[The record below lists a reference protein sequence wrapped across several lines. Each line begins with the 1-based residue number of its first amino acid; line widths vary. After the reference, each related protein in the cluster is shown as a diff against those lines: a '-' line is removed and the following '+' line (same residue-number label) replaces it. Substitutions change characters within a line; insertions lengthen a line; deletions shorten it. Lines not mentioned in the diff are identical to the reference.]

1 MEIMYVVNANDPCQI
16 IEVEA
21 TLVND
26 THCVTNDKTYRYP
39 DYVWFRKETDAKDFL
54 KDVQELSEYSYA
66 EMDNITELGTMLII
80 NFNDSSFKF
89 KYYGIPSE
97 FCEHCDEYLVG
108 DDIKHMDN
116 DKKSPVCQS
125 CLESCTYCSLC
136 QRVIS
141 EEEASR
147 YDGYCDDCY

>member
-1 MEIMYVVNANDPCQI
+1 METMYVLNAKQPDEI
-16 IEVEA
+16 ITVEA
-21 TLVND
+21 TFVND
-26 THCVTNDKTYRYP
+26 VQCVTNKETYAYP
-39 DYVWFRKETDAKDFL
+39 EHVWFRNEDDAKKFL
-54 KDVQELSEYSYA
+54 KYAQKSDFDYA
-66 EMDNITELGTMLII
+66 EMDNITELGTMVII
-80 NFNDSSFKF
+80 NFRDSSFKF
-89 KYYGIPSE
+89 KYYGVP
-97 FCEHCDEYLVG
+97 FDYCEHCDEMLVG